1 MGYIEGV
8 IRNLTYYNE
17 DNAYAV
23 VKLTITDANIKR
35 GLFDEDLDEVMTVT
49 GYFPKPL
56 KGDSY
61 RFYGDIVHH
70 PKYGDQFSAKSIER
84 VSETNIEGLR
94 EYFSSDLFPG
104 IGEKTANR
112 IVDCLGK
119 EAIAKIIK
127 DADVL
132 ETVPKLTDAQKK
144 VLISGLKEH
153 RASEQMLIKLYG
165 YGISSKMA
173 MRIMN
178 VYKSA
183 TLTKIE
189 SNPYQMIKDIE
200 GIGFERA
207 DVIGKRLGFSEDHP
221 SRLEAL
227 ITHLFSDL
235 VLSQGHTHIDSE
247 DFINA
252 AISKLDSDENTVQ
265 PDVLREALDKL
276 IVAKTFVVVD
286 GLLTLKRVDSAEQ
299 TIADKLDVLTKT
311 TNAIDEN
318 KALKLIEAIE
328 KEEAIDYSDFQ
339 KDAILK
345 ALTHQTMIVTG
356 GPGTGKTTVIKG
368 IIEVYY
374 RYHNIAK
381 PIKTQP
387 SLIHL
392 VAPTGRAA
400 KRMEEST
407 GYYAQTIHRFLG
419 YAFDGTFEYNRYH
432 QVEGNLF
439 IIDEASMIDVFLA
452 AQLLESLPDFANVIF
467 VGDDAQLPS
476 VGPGQV
482 FKDIIDAQCLPVV
495 ALNVIHR
502 QGKDSNIIRL
512 AQHIRN
518 GTLPSDLKKVYDD
531 RVVFDEHPR
540 NFQDRLQKII
550 DYMIAQGYTLQEDIQ
565 VLIPMYKGD
574 VGIHETNRFIQSV
587 YNQKPKAMMEHGDR
601 SFRISD
607 KVLQLVNQIED
618 KVMNGDQGKIVDI
631 LEDEV
636 VVEFLDNRVSYKTK
650 DLINITHAYAMS
662 IHKAQGSEYKVVILP
677 LFSSY
682 SIMLKR
688 KLIYT
693 AITRA
698 KERLVIL
705 GNIDKLDYAVSRLE
719 ESRNTQ
725 LDVKLKVKKPKMKRV
740 DEPLPLKRG
749 AEVEHKIE
757 DSEIPFDTLGEPLEK
772 KTPYDFL
779 DES

>member
-8 IRNLTYYNE
+8 IRNLTYYND

-23 VKLTITDANIKR
+23 IKLTITDANIKR

-49 GYFPKPL
+49 GYFPKPM
-56 KGDSY
+56 KGESY

-70 PKYGDQFSAKSIER
+70 PKYGDQFSAKSVEK
-84 VSETNIEGLR
+84 VSETNIEGLA

-104 IGEKTANR
+104 VGEKTAHR
-112 IVDCLGK
+112 VVDVLGK
-119 EAIAKIIK
+119 DAIAKIIN
-127 DADVL
+127 DSDVL
-132 ETVPKLTDAQKK
+132 ETVPKLTDAQKQ
-144 VLISGLKEH
+144 VLIEGLKEH
-153 RASEQMLIKLYG
+153 KASEQMLIKLYG

-173 MRIMN
+173 MRIIN
-178 VYKSA
+178 VYKTETIA
-183 TLTKIE
+183 KIE
-189 SNPYQMIKDIE
+189 TNPYQMIQDID

-207 DVIGKRLGFSEDHP
+207 DVIGKKLGFKEDHP
-221 SRLEAL
+221 SRIEAL
-227 ITHLFSDL
+227 ITHLFIEL
-235 VLSQGHTHIDSE
+235 VLSQGHTHIE
-247 DFINA
+247 AERFIDA
-252 AISKLDSDENTVQ
+252 ASAKIESDQ
-265 PDVLREALDKL
+265 DDVGKGVLKKALDKL
-276 IVAKTFVVVD
+276 IQAKVFVIIEDV
-286 GLLTLKRVDSAEQ
+286 LTLKRIFKAEE
-299 TIADKLDVLTKT
+299 TIAEKIKTLTLT
-311 TNAIDEN
+311 TQAIDED
-318 KALKLIEAIE
+318 KALRLIQTVE
-328 KEEAIDYSDFQ
+328 KEESITYSALQ
-339 KDAILK
+339 IEAILK
-345 ALTHQTMIVTG
+345 ALKHQSMIVTG

-374 RYHNIAK
+374 RYHSLMK
-381 PIKTQP
+381 PRKEQA

-392 VAPTGRAA
+392 IAPTGRAA

-419 YAFDGTFEYNRYH
+419 YAFDGSFEYNRYN

-452 AQLLESLPDFANVIF
+452 SQLLESLPDFANVIF

-482 FKDIIDAQCLPVV
+482 FKDMIDSRALEVV

-502 QGKDSNIIRL
+502 QGKDSNIIKL
-512 AQHIRN
+512 AEKIRQ
-518 GTLPSDLKKVYDD
+518 GSLPSDLMKVHDD
-531 RVVFDEHPR
+531 RVIFYEHPR
-540 NFQDRLQKII
+540 NFQTRLKKII
-550 DYMIAQGYTLQEDIQ
+550 DYMIEEGFSIQDDIQ

-574 VGIHETNRFIQSV
+574 VGIHETNRFIQSN
-587 YNQKPKAMMEHGDR
+587 YNLNTTRVIDHGER
-601 SFRISD
+601 QFRLED
-607 KVLQLVNQIED
+607 KVLQLVNQAED
-618 KVMNGDQGKIVDI
+618 KVMNGDQGKIIDI

-636 VVEFLDNRVSYKTK
+636 VVEFLENKVSYKTK

-662 IHKAQGSEYKVVILP
+662 IHKAQGSEYKVVVLP

-705 GNIDKLDYAVSRLE
+705 GNIDKLEYAVSQLE
-719 ESRNTQ
+719 EARHTQ
-725 LDVKLKVKKPKMKRV
+725 LKAKLTEQVKPKKRI
-740 DEPLPLKRG
+740 DTPLPLKQSSEAVHR
-749 AEVEHKIE
+749 I
-757 DSEIPFDTLGEPLEK
+757 DDPEIPFDTLGELLDQ

-779 DES
+779 D